1 MKESPSDVLVVFDGS
16 GLGERALDHALERA
30 RALGAGVT
38 VLCVIPPRL
47 WRRRRGQFQLPA
59 VDRRDEEFARAQIAR
74 AKELARAKRVRARG
88 KLRRGSVA
96 SVLID
101 EASKGYALLVMGDRT
116 NPSGARSLGVL
127 IRDNAAIEV
136 DLVA

>member
-1 MKESPSDVLVVFDGS
+1 MKDRSSDVLVVFDGS
-16 GLGERALDHALERA
+16 GLGERALHHAIERA
-30 RALGAGVT
+30 RALETGVT

-59 VDRRDEEFARAQIAR
+59 VDRRDEEFARRQIAR
-74 AKELARAKRVRARG
+74 AKDLARQKGVKARG

-96 SVLID
+96 NVLID
-101 EASKGYALLVMGDRT
+101 EASKGYALLVIGDRT
-116 NPSGARSLGVL
+116 NPSGARSLGSL
-127 IRDNAAIEV
+127 IRDNAPIEV